1 MSVPVARIKPVE
13 PSGTRPA
20 GGFAC
25 GPGGL
30 VKTAWE
36 AKTYPDSPRG
46 RALRDLR
53 VSLDL
58 SIGDAAQA
66 TGLSRKDVSDLENG
80 RAAAASDAGWDA
92 LERALRAA
100 KEGA

>member
-1 MSVPVARIKPVE
+1 MAST
-13 PSGTRPA
+13 GTRSA

-25 GPGGL
+25 GPSGL

-46 RALRDLR
+46 RTLRDLR

-58 SIGDAAQA
+58 SVGDAAQA
-66 TGLSRKDVSDLENG
+66 TGLSRKDVSDLESG
-80 RAAAASDAGWDA
+80 RAAAADDAGWDA